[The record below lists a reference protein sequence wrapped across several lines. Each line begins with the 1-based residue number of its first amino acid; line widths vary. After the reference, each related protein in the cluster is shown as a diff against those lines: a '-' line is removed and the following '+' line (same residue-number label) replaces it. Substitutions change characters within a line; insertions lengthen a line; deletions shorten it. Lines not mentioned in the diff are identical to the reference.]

1 MRRYLVTGALALMGV
16 ALSSAR
22 AEAQTVPGFTVNR
35 FEPSERGSDWFALE
49 SLDLRNKGTIRP
61 AFGVVGEW
69 VYRPLVIYKAND
81 DVKSSVVRNQFNL
94 HPGLSVLLWDRIRVA
109 ASIPVG
115 VYQDGHTG
123 TVNGGATYASP
134 PNEQALGDLRLGLDF
149 RLLGQYGDAF
159 TAALGAQLW
168 LPTGDQANYMSD
180 GVVGIAPRVS
190 FAGDVGAL
198 AYAAKVGFK
207 YRDVATN
214 GSELNFAA
222 SIGARMADGKLVIG
236 PEIFGS
242 TTTSDGANP
251 ASDEDDP
258 FGKLTTPVE
267 GILGGHYTA
276 GDIKFG
282 AGVGTGLT
290 RGFGSPV
297 LRTLA
302 TLEYMPAFEGAPP
315 PPADRDHDGVVDGQ
329 DACPDVAG
337 DKSEDP
343 KKNGCPADRD
353 GDGVLDRDDA
363 CIDVAG
369 VKTDDPATNG
379 CPADQDK
386 DGIADNVD
394 SCPDVAGVKSDD
406 PKKNGCPPDSD
417 GDGIPDKDDA
427 CPDKPGKADA
437 DPKKNG
443 CPENPDLD
451 GDGILNKDDACPN
464 EPGKPDPDAKK
475 NGCPKAFLKDGQVKI
490 LDQVKF
496 KTGSAQ
502 IDAGKDSQDILTAVL
517 GVINAHPEI
526 KTIKVEGHT
535 DNKGNPAANKKLS
548 GDRAASVVKWL
559 IGKGVDKNKLSSEGF
574 GQDRPIGDNKT
585 DEGRKENRRVE
596 FHVEM

>member
-16 ALSSAR
+16 ALSTGR
-22 AEAQTVPGFTVNR
+22 AEAQTVVQPGFTVNR

-49 SLDLRNKGTIRP
+49 SLDLRNKGAIRP
-61 AFGVVGEW
+61 TFGVVGEW

-81 DVKSSVVRNQFNL
+81 DVKASVVRNQFNI
-94 HPGLSVLLWDRIRVA
+94 HPGLSFILWDRLRLA
-109 ASIPVG
+109 ASLPVG
-115 VYQDGHTG
+115 IYQDGHSG
-123 TVNGGATYASP
+123 TVNGAILYNSP
-134 PNEQALGDLRLGLDF
+134 PNEQALGDLRLGLDL
-149 RLLGQYGDAF
+149 RLLGEYGDAF

-168 LPTGDQANYMSD
+168 LPTGDQANYMSNNAV
-180 GVVGIAPRVS
+180 GVSPHLAI
-190 FAGDVGAL
+190 AGDVGAL
-198 AYAAKVGFK
+198 AYAAKIG
-207 YRDVATN
+207 YRYDDVAAGGN
-214 GSELNFAA
+214 QLNFAA
-222 SIGARMADGKLVIG
+222 SAGFRVADGKLVVG
-236 PEIFGS
+236 PEFFGS
-242 TTTSDGANP
+242 TDLDRAF
-251 ASDEDDP
+251 E
-258 FGKLTTPVE
+258 KVTTPVE
-267 GILGGHYTA
+267 GLLGFHYAA
-276 GDIKFG
+276 GDIKLG

-302 TLEYMPAFEGAPP
+302 TLEYMPAYENAAP
-315 PPADRDHDGVVDGQ
+315 PPADRDHDGVVDSQ

-353 GDGVLDRDDA
+353 GDGVLDKDDA

-369 VKTDDPATNG
+369 VKTDDPSTNG

-394 SCPDVAGVKSDD
+394 ACPDVAGVKSDD

-417 GDGIPDKDDA
+417 GDGIADKDDA

-464 EPGKPDPDAKK
+464 DPGKPDPDPKK

-502 IDAGKDSQDILTAVL
+502 ILPGKDSEDILNAVL
-517 GVINAHPEI
+517 AVINGHPEI

-535 DNKGNPAANKKLS
+535 DNKGNAKTNKKLS

-559 IGKGVDKNKLSSEGF
+559 TSHGVDKNKLSSEGF
-574 GQDRPIGDNKT
+574 GQDRPIADNNT
-585 DEGRKENRRVE
+585 DAGRTENRRVE